1 MCLSENRG
9 PLFVYGLGR
18 GRLLIVVRQES
29 WAVNR
34 RWSQASKISLAV
46 SLLKGWVERMASYLE
61 RKRGGEAWSPTE

>member
-1 MCLSENRG
+1 MLEGESRAVVR
-9 PLFVYGLGR
+9 VYGLGR

-34 RWSQASKISLAV
+34 RWSQASRISLAV
-46 SLLKGWVERMASYLE
+46 SLLKGWVERIASYLE